1 MSHRHVPEDDG
12 VHSTDA
18 IVREA
23 TKIIAAHAPE
33 NGETAEEE
41 PEIQPLFL
49 YLPFVAPHLPTQPA
63 PGYAER
69 NTHIDESLTDMSY
82 RRPDATTRREFAG
95 MVTHLDDAM
104 RQIAGAMEA
113 AVSNDRLLTIF
124 LAGLCFHPD
133 GAGVVGGDAAVCVRG
148 QRRGY
153 GLRRLE
159 LSIPRLQI
167 LVA

>member
-69 NTHIDESLTDMSY
+69 NAHIDESLTDMSY

-124 LAGLCFHPD
+124 LAGLRFHPTALRFRVKGD
-133 GAGVVGGDAAVCVRG
+133 VGGDVGVCVRG
-148 QRRGY
+148 
-153 GLRRLE
+153 
-159 LSIPRLQI
+159 
-167 LVA
+167 

>member
-23 TKIIAAHAPE
+23 TKIIAAHTPE
-33 NGETAEEE
+33 NGESAEEE
-41 PEIQPLFL
+41 EEEVQPLFL

-104 RQIAGAMEA
+104 REIAGAMEA
-113 AVSNDRLLTIF
+113 AVSSRPLADDRSRW
-124 LAGLCFHPD
+124 
-133 GAGVVGGDAAVCVRG
+133 AAF
-148 QRRGY
+148 
-153 GLRRLE
+153 
-159 LSIPRLQI
+159 SF
-167 LVA
+167 

>member
-23 TKIIAAHAPE
+23 TKIIAAHTPE
-33 NGETAEEE
+33 NGESAEDE
-41 PEIQPLFL
+41 PEVQPLFL

-104 RQIAGAMEA
+104 REIAGAMEA
-113 AVSNDRLLTIF
+113 AVSSRP
-124 LAGLCFHPD
+124 LADDLSRW
-133 GAGVVGGDAAVCVRG
+133 AAF
-148 QRRGY
+148 
-153 GLRRLE
+153 
-159 LSIPRLQI
+159 SF
-167 LVA
+167 